1 MAFNGQ
7 LKNNE
12 VIGALYN
19 MIISVQTFADNL
31 KGGVNG
37 ELAELSRVD
46 GGMYGDTKLYTAV
59 NVPGT
64 VAWTDDSEASN
75 LLTLHRPAT
84 PNQQPISIDTF
95 RMVALTIDE
104 YMTKRAFATEGSFAQ
119 FNSVVLGTME
129 EAKRAYDA
137 TTFNTYLG
145 TAKSAVGTQNI
156 SITLGSDD
164 QENAMTVAAEMAK
177 LLVDVSDISRD
188 YNDLGFYRS
197 YDKDDLIFVWNSDYV
212 ANIRKQGLPTIF
224 HSEGLVDKFAKYVLP
239 AKYFGT
245 INAGTGTTDA
255 ANTTVRAAKEIVIG
269 TKHYFAGELLDGSTA
284 YGKGETYTQ
293 DSSVICK
300 VIHKNSIPYMTGF
313 RTGTEFFNPR
323 SLTQTHY
330 LIWSHNTLEYLQNYP
345 MITVSAVEPVVPETP
360 AEPETPADP
369 D

>member
-1 MAFNGQ
+1 MAYNGQ

-37 ELAELSRVD
+37 EIAELSRVD
-46 GGMYGDTKLYTAV
+46 GSMYGDTKLYTAV

-64 VAWTDDSEASN
+64 VAWTDDMEAGN
-75 LLTLHRPAT
+75 LLQLHRPEE
-84 PNQQPISIDTF
+84 PNQQAITIDTF
-95 RMVALTIDE
+95 RMVALTIDN

-129 EAKRAYDA
+129 EAKKAYDA

-145 TAKSAVGTQNI
+145 TAKTTKGKQDIA
-156 SITLGSDD
+156 ITLGASD

-245 INAGTGTTDA
+245 INEDGGTTSG
-255 ANTTVRAAKEIVIG
+255 ANATIRAAKEITLNG
-269 TKHYFAGELLDGSTA
+269 KHYFAGELIDGNVA
-284 YGKGETYTQ
+284 YMAGDTYTQ
-293 DSSVICK
+293 NSSVICK

-330 LIWSHNTLEYLQNYP
+330 LIWSHNTLEYLENYP
-345 MITVSAVEPVVPETP
+345 MITVHAQE
-360 AEPETPADP
+360 
-369 D
+369 